1 MSSLSKSS
9 KKYTSVLHSDVS
21 CSLMKSRSDLS
32 NQIRNINNTI
42 KQLEEQNEPKELT
55 EAKRL
60 FDSVDSVIKSAQE
73 KLPKVL
79 LANYFEIQNLN
90 PNDLEKNQPSR
101 TVRLGQSYANR
112 ILKSHITNRTH
123 PHITAWHWSGAVPCT
138 FV

>member
-1 MSSLSKSS
+1 
-9 KKYTSVLHSDVS
+9 
-21 CSLMKSRSDLS
+21 MKSRSDLS

-79 LANYFEIQNLN
+79 LANDFEIQNLN
-90 PNDLEKNQPSR
+90 PNDL
-101 TVRLGQSYANR
+101 
-112 ILKSHITNRTH
+112 
-123 PHITAWHWSGAVPCT
+123 
-138 FV
+138 